1 MRRHES
7 VVALMDVVSAPVPAW
22 WSAPGPTIPV
32 AIGLATVIA
41 AAAWYRGSLRPS
53 GAATAIVIGA
63 IALRAGWAWGGFLIV
78 WFGWVTLGSRLGRAR
93 KAARTAGVVEKGAQ
107 RDAVQVVA
115 NGGVFALAAALTL
128 WRGEWAAAAALW
140 GAAALA
146 AAGADTMATEIGT
159 WLGGTPRS
167 IRNWRTVPTG
177 TSGAVSGAGSAAM
190 LGSSLALASLAVA
203 IGLVPAR
210 HGWIVA
216 VAAVVG
222 ATVETIAGALVQQRR
237 WCPSCETATEQARH
251 ACGTATRQ
259 LGGWRWLGND
269 EVNFV
274 CTASAALLASL
285 LTWLPAWG
293 TAGAV
298 R

>member
-1 MRRHES
+1 
-7 VVALMDVVSAPVPAW
+7 V
-22 WSAPGPTIPV
+22 
-32 AIGLATVIA
+32 
-41 AAAWYRGSLRPS
+41 AWYRGTLRLS
-53 GAATAIVIGA
+53 GAATAIAIGA

-93 KAARTAGVVEKGAQ
+93 KAARTAGVVAKGAQ

-128 WRGEWAAAAALW
+128 WRRDGAAGAAVW
-140 GAAALA
+140 GTAALA

-159 WLGGTPRS
+159 WIGGTPRS
-167 IRNWRTVPTG
+167 IRNWRTVTTG

-190 LGSSLALASLAVA
+190 LGSALALAALAVA
-203 IGLVPAR
+203 FGLVPAR

-216 VAAVVG
+216 VAALFG
-222 ATVETIAGALVQQRR
+222 ATVDTIAGALVQQRR

-251 ACGTATRQ
+251 TCGSDTRHR
-259 LGGWRWLGND
+259 GGWRWLGND
-269 EVNFV
+269 EVNLV

-285 LTWLPAWG
+285 LTWL
-293 TAGAV
+293 TAGAI